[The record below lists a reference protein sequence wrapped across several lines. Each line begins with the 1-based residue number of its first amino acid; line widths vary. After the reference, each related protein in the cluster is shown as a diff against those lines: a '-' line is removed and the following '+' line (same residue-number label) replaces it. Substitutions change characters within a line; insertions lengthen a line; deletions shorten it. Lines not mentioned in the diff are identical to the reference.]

1 MDRLRGRRDI
11 ARSRR
16 SCWFRRRWRR
26 WRREVTVL
34 RWRWR
39 MLEFNR
45 SRLELRLLNTSSR
58 EDI

>member
-11 ARSRR
+11 TRSRR
-16 SCWFRRRWRR
+16 SYWFRRR

-45 SRLELRLLNTSSR
+45 SRLELRLLNTGSR